1 MEFLELF
8 FRLFY
13 TLLGNVYLRA
23 ILRAFLHG
31 GGGSQVGE
39 VTRLTVVEK

>member
-13 TLLGNVYLRA
+13 ALLGNVYLRA
-23 ILRAFLHG
+23 ILRAFLHE

>member
-23 ILRAFLHG
+23 IFRACLHG
-31 GGGSQVGE
+31 AGGPQVGE
-39 VTRLTVVEK
+39 VTRITVVEK